1 MMNNLW
7 RVIFYITLH
16 KHQIKINFSIYH
28 IRNRKNFLYKG
39 EQYDSNTGFYYLRA
53 RYEEGEYYLV
63 NVKDVIDCIDYEKL
77 EYTTIPTGE
86 IFWFDKYAFKEE
98 TIKDKNIFKSTEEP
112 LGKAFVSEE
121 FKRLVIENN
130 LTGFD
135 LKLVWDSEENK

>member
-1 MMNNLW
+1 M
-7 RVIFYITLH
+7 
-16 KHQIKINFSIYH
+16 
-28 IRNRKNFLYKG
+28 
-39 EQYDSNTGFYYLRA
+39 
-53 RYEEGEYYLV
+53 
-63 NVKDVIDCIDYEKL
+63 